1 MYSENTNMQVT
12 NKIKMSLL
20 PVEESVEAPVEESV
34 DMDTCQEDEITGLR
48 CKGNLYVDSLYIGDY
63 WRIVT
68 TKGSKNKKLTFEYL
82 DDDGVTWL
90 HAFPFIRGRQ
100 NI

>member
-1 MYSENTNMQVT
+1 MYSENTN
-12 NKIKMSLL
+12 NKIKMSLS
-20 PVEESVEAPVEESV
+20 PVDVPVDTPV
-34 DMDTCQEDEITGLR
+34 DIDTCQEDEITGLI

-68 TKGSKNKKLTFEYL
+68 TKESKKKKLTFEYL

-90 HAFPFIRGRQ
+90 SAFPFIRGRK
-100 NI
+100 